1 MLREGRARVRLK
13 QNRRGQ
19 ERRANAFELQQFF
32 FFQNATLLARAFF
45 FLWGLRGKR
54 HGELARSAF
63 HPAYDLELPQA
74 ARQGSK

>member
-13 QNRRGQ
+13 QNRKGQ
-19 ERRANAFELQQFF
+19 ERHANAFELQQFS
-32 FFQNATLLARAFF
+32 FQNATLLTRAFC

-63 HPAYDLELPQA
+63 HPACDLELLQA

>member
-13 QNRRGQ
+13 QNRKGQ
-19 ERRANAFELQQFF
+19 ERRANAFELQQFS
-32 FFQNATLLARAFF
+32 FQNATLLARAFF

-63 HPAYDLELPQA
+63 HPAYDLELLQA